1 MTIEPPPSPPNAA
14 LFRAKR
20 KAILGMAELSLPE
33 ITGILDRARMLF
45 EGGFAVP
52 RKLSPLNQR
61 TVINLFFETSTR
73 TQTSF
78 ELAAKRLGAD
88 VVNIHVEHSAIKKG
102 ETLLDTA
109 MTLNAMNPWVIIVR
123 HPASGAVHLL
133 AQHVHCG
140 IINAGDGMHEHPTQA
155 LLDAL
160 TIQLAKGQVRGLEV
174 AICGDVL
181 HSRVA
186 RSNIILLRKLGAN
199 VRVIAPPSLMPS
211 HIAEFGAKPFSDMR
225 EGLRDADVVMML
237 RVQKERMQGSFFPSP
252 REYAHFYGLD
262 AEKLKLAKPDAIVLH
277 PGPINRGV
285 EIDSAIADDMSRSLI
300 HRQVELGVAV
310 RMACLES
317 VATYLLQRGQK
328 VSILRKGA

>member
-1 MTIEPPPSPPNAA
+1 MTTDPKSSPPTF
-14 LFRAKR
+14 LFKSKR
-20 KAILGMAELSLPE
+20 KAILGIEELSLSE
-33 ITGILDRARMLF
+33 IGALMERARLLF
-45 EGGFAVP
+45 ETGFNVP
-52 RKLSPLNQR
+52 RKLSPLNHR

-109 MTLNAMNPWVIIVR
+109 MTLNAMNPWILIVR

-133 AQHVHCG
+133 AEHLNCG

-160 TIQLAKGQVRGLEV
+160 TIQLAKKQVRDLQV

-186 RSNIILLRKLGAN
+186 RSNMILLHKLGAH
-199 VRVIAPPSLMPS
+199 VRVIAPPSLMPA
-211 HIAEFGAKPFSDMR
+211 HVQDVGATPFHDMR
-225 EGLRDADVVMML
+225 EGIRDADVVMML
-237 RVQKERMQGSFFPSP
+237 RVQKERMQGNFFPSP
-252 REYAHFYGLD
+252 REYSQFYGLD
-262 AEKLKLAKPDAIVLH
+262 VEKLKLAKPDAIVLH

-285 EIDSAIADDMSRSLI
+285 EIDSVIADDMSRSLI

-317 VATYLLQRGQK
+317 VASFLVQRGQR

>member
-1 MTIEPPPSPPNAA
+1 MNTDTKSLPIYK
-14 LFRAKR
+14 AKR
-20 KAILGMAELSLPE
+20 KAILGIEELSLSE
-33 ITGILDRARMLF
+33 ISSLLERSRAIY
-45 EGGFAVP
+45 ESGFAIS

-61 TVINLFFETSTR
+61 TVINLFMESSTR

-88 VVNIHVEHSAIKKG
+88 VVNINVEHSSIKKG

-109 MTLNAMNPWVIIVR
+109 MTLNAMNPMVIVVR

-133 AQHVHCG
+133 AEHVNCG

-155 LLDAL
+155 LLDAM
-160 TIQLAKGQVRGLEV
+160 TILLSKRRIKDLEV

-186 RSNIILLRKLGAN
+186 RSNIILLGKLGAN
-199 VRVIAPPSLMPS
+199 VRVIAPPSLMPA
-211 HIAEFGAKPFSDMR
+211 HIADFGAKPMHDMR
-225 EGLRDADVVMML
+225 EGIRDADVIMML
-237 RVQKERMQGSFFPSP
+237 RVQKERMQGSHFPSP
-252 REYAHFYGLD
+252 REYAHYYGLD
-262 AEKLKLAKPDAIVLH
+262 PDKLQLAKPDAIVLH

-285 EIDSAIADDMSRSLI
+285 EIDSIIADDMSRSLI

-317 VATYLLQRGQK
+317 ISAYLVERAQR
-328 VSILRKGA
+328 VSILRKDNP

>member
-1 MTIEPPPSPPNAA
+1 MQTEQKNTPIFKP
-14 LFRAKR
+14 KR
-20 KAILGMAELSLPE
+20 KAILGIEELSLSE
-33 ITGILDRARMLF
+33 ISALLERSRAIY
-45 EGGFAVP
+45 ESGFAVS
-52 RKLSPLNQR
+52 RKLSPLNHR
-61 TVINLFFETSTR
+61 TVINLFMESSTR

-88 VVNIHVEHSAIKKG
+88 VVNINVEHSSIKKG

-109 MTLNAMNPWVIIVR
+109 MTLNAMNPWVIVVR

-133 AQHVHCG
+133 AQHLNCG

-160 TIQLAKGQVRGLEV
+160 TILLSKGRIRDLEI

-186 RSNIILLRKLGAN
+186 RSNMILLGKLGAN
-199 VRVIAPPSLMPS
+199 VRVVAPPSLMPA
-211 HIAEFGAKPFSDMR
+211 HVTDFGAKPFHDMR
-225 EGLRDADVVMML
+225 EGLRGADVVMML
-237 RVQKERMQGSFFPSP
+237 RVQKERMQGGYFPSP
-252 REYAHFYGLD
+252 REYHHYYGLD
-262 AEKLKLAKPDAIVLH
+262 PDKLELAKPDAIILH

-300 HRQVELGVAV
+300 HRQVEMGVAV
-310 RMACLES
+310 RIACLES
-317 VATYLLQRGQK
+317 IAAYLAEHAQR
-328 VSILRKGA
+328 VSILRKNNT